1 MGLPVK
7 VEGRRLHVALP
18 TLLDFR
24 TIRDYLVAEHRRAG
38 YAAIPRGLPQE
49 EFERFKAAVD
59 DECAQ
64 IDPFGTFQELLT
76 TIMESDVQHA
86 ALGALRYGDSLWL
99 LYYAL
104 LRGSNPEVSADWVA
118 AMVDRAMANDPE
130 ALEGLQ
136 ALNAAFVELLRL
148 KKNDQATQ
156 PAADP
161 LISTPSTSS

>member
-1 MGLPVK
+1 MSIPVK

-24 TIRDYLVAEHRRAG
+24 TIRDHLVAERRRAG

-59 DECAQ
+59 DECGR
-64 IDPFGTFQELLT
+64 IDPFATFQDLLT
-76 TIMESDVQHA
+76 AIMESDVQHA
-86 ALGALRYGDSLWL
+86 AIGALRYGDSLWL

-118 AMVDRAMANDPE
+118 GLVDRAMQNDPP

-136 ALNAAFVELLRL
+136 SLNAAFVELLRL
-148 KKNDQATQ
+148 KKNDQATEV
-156 PAADP
+156 AADP
-161 LISTPSTSS
+161 SISMPSTSN